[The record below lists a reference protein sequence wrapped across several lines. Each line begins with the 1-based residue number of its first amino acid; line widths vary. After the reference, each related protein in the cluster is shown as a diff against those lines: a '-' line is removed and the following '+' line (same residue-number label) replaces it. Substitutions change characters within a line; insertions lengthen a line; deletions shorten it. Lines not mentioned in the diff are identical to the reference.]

1 MPRRCPNWTQWPYF
15 TPGRW
20 PQFTLGLTD
29 GTAPVNAALDSI
41 MDLAVQLPVL
51 KKIGKSVGMHFDN
64 GLAGVLEEDE
74 DSIGKS

>member
-1 MPRRCPNWTQWPYF
+1 MVRPAEKIRSININHLSGGGF
-15 TPGRW
+15 GKS
-20 PQFTLGLTD
+20 GGAD

-51 KKIGKSVGMHFDN
+51 KKIGKSVGIHFDN

-74 DSIGKS
+74 DSSGKS